1 LRPTFRAASLS
12 GVLLGAFFGLT
23 LSGLVGVTGQHA
35 VAAERVPMLMDGKT
49 SLYQKVLTRP
59 GALLHAAPGGPEK
72 SDLTAFSVH
81 FVYDRQSV
89 GGQRWLEVGVD
100 RQGDIIGWMPEAKAI
115 DWKHSLTA
123 SFTNPAGRQRTLL
136 MNSQES
142 LEALLNSP
150 DLLVEVESA
159 RASIDVGQ
167 APQNKDIVS
176 VEPENFIDFKSQFYL
191 LPILEAEEI
200 YPDSLDPMTLLKV
213 ASISA
218 AEDPA
223 SSEEKQ
229 VSPESKEFNAGMTFV
244 IDSTSSMQ
252 PYIDAVRQSVIQI
265 QRRISAAGIEGRLNY
280 GLVAFR
286 DSTDAVPGL
295 NYVAKTFAD
304 PNTTNSAE
312 EFLEKIKTLKAA
324 SVLSKGFSEDAYQ
337 GLKHAATEIDW
348 SGFDGKNI
356 VLVSDASAREGFDP
370 LAGSG
375 LMTNEMKR
383 RLSEAGISTYVMHL
397 KTPAGKND
405 HDLAELQFRIIS
417 TFSDGSGRDLY
428 VGIEAGDPTS
438 FQNAVNKV
446 SDNIIS
452 QITKDRAYF
461 VEELKRK
468 EEELAQ
474 AKSEEDKKRLQQELN
489 ALLVGLAIKLEYFGK
504 LENTTAPKA
513 FEAWVADKDFRDQT
527 VPILDIR
534 LLLSKNQLS
543 DLREAM
549 RRILEVANQGQISAD
564 DFFAQLQAAAAAM
577 GRSPDKIAQA
587 ATLEELGLVG
597 EYLDDLPFRSQT
609 MNISQEIWVQFTIS
623 QQQEFID
630 RIGSK
635 LKLLE
640 LFHDDTDNWVLLSGR
655 KDAGD
660 AFYPVP
666 LSALP

>member
-1 LRPTFRAASLS
+1 
-12 GVLLGAFFGLT
+12 
-23 LSGLVGVTGQHA
+23 
-35 VAAERVPMLMDGKT
+35 
-49 SLYQKVLTRP
+49 
-59 GALLHAAPGGPEK
+59 
-72 SDLTAFSVH
+72 
-81 FVYDRQSV
+81 
-89 GGQRWLEVGVD
+89 
-100 RQGDIIGWMPEAKAI
+100 
-115 DWKHSLTA
+115 
-123 SFTNPAGRQRTLL
+123 
-136 MNSQES
+136 
-142 LEALLNSP
+142 
-150 DLLVEVESA
+150 
-159 RASIDVGQ
+159 
-167 APQNKDIVS
+167 
-176 VEPENFIDFKSQFYL
+176 
-191 LPILEAEEI
+191 
-200 YPDSLDPMTLLKV
+200 
-213 ASISA
+213 
-218 AEDPA
+218 
-223 SSEEKQ
+223 
-229 VSPESKEFNAGMTFV
+229 
-244 IDSTSSMQ
+244 
-252 PYIDAVRQSVIQI
+252 
-265 QRRISAAGIEGRLNY
+265 
-280 GLVAFR
+280 
-286 DSTDAVPGL
+286 
-295 NYVAKTFAD
+295 
-304 PNTTNSAE
+304 
-312 EFLEKIKTLKAA
+312 
-324 SVLSKGFSEDAYQ
+324 
-337 GLKHAATEIDW
+337 
-348 SGFDGKNI
+348 
-356 VLVSDASAREGFDP
+356 
-370 LAGSG
+370 
-375 LMTNEMKR
+375 
-383 RLSEAGISTYVMHL
+383 
-397 KTPAGKND
+397 
-405 HDLAELQFRIIS
+405 LQFRIIS